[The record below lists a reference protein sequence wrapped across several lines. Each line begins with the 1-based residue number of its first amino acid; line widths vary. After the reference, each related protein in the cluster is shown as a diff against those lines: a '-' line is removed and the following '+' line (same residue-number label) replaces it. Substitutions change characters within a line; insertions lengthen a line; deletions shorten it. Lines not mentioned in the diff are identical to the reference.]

1 MTRRHVPEPVT
12 KATSGEQSC
21 VSKLGL
27 VWDGPHVAVQ
37 HVSSILSPHLDSGD
51 VTEAK
56 VHLAGGDRARLSS
69 SAFQTQ

>member
-21 VSKLGL
+21 ISKLGF
-27 VWDGPHVAVQ
+27 VWDAPHVAVQ
-37 HVSSILSPHLDSGD
+37 HVSSILSPRLDSGD
-51 VTEAK
+51 VTEAN
-56 VHLAGGDRARLSS
+56 VHLEGGDRALSS